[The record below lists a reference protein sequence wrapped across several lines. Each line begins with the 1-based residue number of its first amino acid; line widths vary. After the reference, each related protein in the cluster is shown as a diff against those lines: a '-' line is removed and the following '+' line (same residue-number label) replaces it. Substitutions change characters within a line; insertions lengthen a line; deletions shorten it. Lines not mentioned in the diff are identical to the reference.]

1 MKKILIYLT
10 SLFSLISYA
19 DDVVIGKTMIYS
31 SRKTT
36 DLPEFLT
43 YERSESIRQ
52 EAEKDLL
59 FSSTGQGTPSEH
71 WEVLGC
77 SPVMQFN
84 GVGLIPATTPGPKTL
99 KSCGRYV
106 THPEKIK
113 VIVLIG
119 TVSGDPVNGMVQEFT
134 FASDIFHSNLQIR
147 SRHLLPNQV
156 TVKLRP
162 QAWEKEIETFTS
174 TTNRYWDANT
184 SGQRFSKVLDRFT
197 SFYNMTFSFA
207 ESTANSLSNR
217 SSPLKKSKDKKAE
230 KAEKAEKD
238 DKSLSFFTGLIA
250 ELHGGLPDHLA
261 AFSRS
266 YIISDTL
273 SMVEY
278 IVNYTVF
285 YTWMKGDLESIKA
298 TVNTM
303 KLGKPLGVI
312 TTALIPFK
320 ISAAVFNFMQLIE
333 IRRQLHHAD
342 PNDPIAQKLKA
353 AWEAIEKPAEM
364 YFTAQQYIFYLSPFI
379 TGFQI
384 TPQFYELFQAYRAN
398 RAL

>member
-162 QAWEKEIETFTS
+162 EAWGTQIETFTS
-174 TTNRYWDANT
+174 ATNRYWDANT

-207 ESTANSLSNR
+207 ESTANSLSKSR
-217 SSPLKKSKDKKAE
+217 PLNKSKDKKAE
-230 KAEKAEKD
+230 KVEKD
-238 DKSLSFFTGLIA
+238 DKPVSFFTGAIA
-250 ELHGGLPDHLA
+250 EFHGGLPDHLA

-273 SMVEY
+273 SMIEY
-278 IVNYTVF
+278 IVSYTM
-285 YTWMKGDLESIKA
+285 YYGWMKGDLEGIKA
-298 TVNTM
+298 AVNTM
-303 KLGKPLGVI
+303 KVGKPLGAF

-320 ISAAVFNFMQLIE
+320 IIAAVFNFMQLIE
-333 IRRQLHHAD
+333 IRRQLYHGD
-342 PNDPIAQKLKA
+342 PNDPNVQKLKA
-353 AWEAIEKPAEM
+353 AWEVIEKPAEM
-364 YFTAQQYIFYLSPFI
+364 FFNAQGILLVLSPFLA
-379 TGFQI
+379 GFQI
-384 TPQFYELFQAYRAN
+384 TPQIYELFQAYRAN
-398 RAL
+398 RPL

>member
-19 DDVVIGKTMIYS
+19 DDVVIGKTMIYPG
-31 SRKTT
+31 RQAT
-36 DLPEFLT
+36 DLPDLLT
-43 YERSESIRQ
+43 YERFESIRQ
-52 EAEKDLL
+52 EALKDLL
-59 FSSTGQGTPSEH
+59 FSATGQGAPSED

-77 SPVMQFN
+77 SPVMQWN

-134 FASDIFHSNLQIR
+134 FASDVFHSNLQIR
-147 SRHLLPNQV
+147 SRHVLPNQV

-162 QAWEKEIETFTS
+162 EAWGTQIETFTS
-174 TTNRYWDANT
+174 ATNRYWDANT
-184 SGQRFSKVLDRFT
+184 SGQRFSKVLDRFS

-207 ESTANSLSNR
+207 ESAANSLSTR
-217 SSPLKKSKDKKAE
+217 SNPLKKSKDKKT
-230 KAEKAEKD
+230 EKD
-238 DKSLSFFTGLIA
+238 EKENKPASFFTGAIA
-250 ELHGGLPDHLA
+250 EFHGGLPDHLA
-261 AFSRS
+261 SFSRS

-273 SMVEY
+273 SMLEY
-278 IVNYTVF
+278 VVSYTM
-285 YTWMKGDLESIKA
+285 YYGWMKGDLEGIKVA
-298 TVNTM
+298 VNAM
-303 KLGKPLGVI
+303 KVGKPLGTI

-333 IRRQLHHAD
+333 IRRQLYHGD
-342 PNDPIAQKLKA
+342 PNDPTVQKLKA
-353 AWEAIEKPAEM
+353 AWEVVEKPAEM
-364 YFTAQQYIFYLSPFI
+364 YFNAQGILLALSPI
-379 TGFQI
+379 LAGFQL

-398 RAL
+398 KPL

>member
-1 MKKILIYLT
+1 MKKTLIYLT

-31 SRKTT
+31 SRQTT
-36 DLPEFLT
+36 DLPELLN
-43 YERSESIRQ
+43 YERFESIRQ

-59 FSSTGQGTPSEH
+59 FSATGQGAPSEH

-77 SPVMQFN
+77 SPVMQWN
-84 GVGLIPATTPGPKTL
+84 GIGLIPATAPGPKTL

-134 FASDIFHSNLQIR
+134 FASDVFHSNLQIR

-162 QAWEKEIETFTS
+162 EAWGTQIETFTS
-174 TTNRYWDANT
+174 ATNRYWDANT
-184 SGQRFSKVLDRFT
+184 SGQRFSKVLDGIT

-207 ESTANSLSNR
+207 ESAANSLSK
-217 SSPLKKSKDKKAE
+217 SKPLNKSKDKKEE
-230 KAEKAEKD
+230 KENKPA
-238 DKSLSFFTGLIA
+238 SFFTGLIA

-273 SMVEY
+273 SMMEY
-278 IVNYTVF
+278 VVQYSMYYGWV
-285 YTWMKGDLESIKA
+285 KGELEFVKVAI
-298 TVNTM
+298 NTM
-303 KLGKPLGVI
+303 KVGKPLGVV
-312 TTALIPFK
+312 TTAMIPFK
-320 ISAAVFNFMQLIE
+320 IIAATFNFLQLIE

-342 PNDPIAQKLKA
+342 PNDPNVKTLKA
-353 AWEAIEKPAEM
+353 AWEVVEKPAHM
-364 YFTAQQYIFYLSPFI
+364 FFTAQQVLFLLSPI
-379 TGFQI
+379 LAGFQI
-384 TPQFYELFQAYRAN
+384 TPQIYELFQAYRAN
-398 RAL
+398 RPL

>member
-31 SRKTT
+31 SRKTP
-36 DLPEFLT
+36 DLPELLS
-43 YERSESIRQ
+43 YERFESIRQ

-59 FSSTGQGTPSEH
+59 FSATGQGAPSED

-77 SPVMQFN
+77 SPVMQWN
-84 GVGLIPATTPGPKTL
+84 GVGLIPATTSGPKTL

-134 FASDIFHSNLQIR
+134 FASDVFHSNLQIR
-147 SRHLLPNQV
+147 SRHVLPNQV

-162 QAWEKEIETFTS
+162 EAWGTQIETFTS
-174 TTNRYWDANT
+174 PTNRYWDANT
-184 SGQRFSKVLDRFT
+184 SGQRFSKVLDKF
-197 SFYNMTFSFA
+197 SGLYNGAFSFA
-207 ESTANSLSNR
+207 ESTANSLSR
-217 SSPLKKSKDKKAE
+217 SRPLEKSKDKKEE
-230 KAEKAEKD
+230 KENKPA
-238 DKSLSFFTGLIA
+238 SFFTGVIA

-278 IVNYTVF
+278 VVWYSM
-285 YTWMKGDLESIKA
+285 YYGWMKGDIESIK
-298 TVNTM
+298 TVVNAM
-303 KLGKPLGVI
+303 KVGKPLGAI

-333 IRRQLHHAD
+333 IRRQLYHGD
-342 PNDPIAQKLKA
+342 PNDPIVQKLKA
-353 AWEAIEKPAEM
+353 AWEVVEKPAEM
-364 YFTAQQYIFYLSPFI
+364 YFNAQGILLALSPLLI
-379 TGFQI
+379 GFQI

-398 RAL
+398 RPL